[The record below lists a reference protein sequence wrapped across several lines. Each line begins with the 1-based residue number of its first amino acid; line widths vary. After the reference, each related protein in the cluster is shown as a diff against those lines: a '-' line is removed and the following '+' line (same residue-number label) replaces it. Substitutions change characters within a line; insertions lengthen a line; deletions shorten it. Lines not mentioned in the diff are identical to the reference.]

1 MEENILLDKVREIM
15 LEFSDLTGLSGSGKP
30 PKRYLW
36 TDAFAVCNYL
46 ELYRR
51 TREDEFKDLALR
63 LVAQV
68 HQILGRYRQDD
79 VRTGWISGLREE
91 EASRHPTIGGL
102 RIGKPLP
109 ERRKGE
115 PYDEQLEWDRDGQY
129 FHYLTKWMQALD
141 QVSRATG
148 DGRYNRW
155 ALELARTAHA
165 RFVIL
170 SPSGI
175 RNRMVWKMSTDL
187 SFPLLP
193 SMGHHDPLDG
203 LITYAQLQETQK
215 KDPEKNP
222 DLDLKTELAGMILL
236 CQNQDWKTDDPLG
249 LGGLMSDAYRA
260 AQLSLRGQDLPPD
273 LPLTLLEAALWGLAS
288 FARKDPF
295 NHPADLRLAFRELG
309 MSIGFR
315 AIEKLDEWIK
325 NHPQQMETG
334 PSLRTWIEPLSP
346 FASFREQIES
356 FWLDRRNR
364 AVRSW
369 TDHRE
374 INMVMLA
381 TSLAPEGYFTMWPF
395 DQARRNGN
403 AAL

>member
-1 MEENILLDKVREIM
+1 MERSILLDKIREIM
-15 LEFSDLTGLSGSGKP
+15 LEFSDLTGLSGSGRP

-46 ELYRR
+46 ELYRQ
-51 TREDEFKDLALR
+51 TREEEFKDLALR
-63 LVAQV
+63 LVDQV
-68 HQILGRYRQDD
+68 HQVLGRYRPDD
-79 VRTGWISGLREE
+79 VRNGWISGLGEGE
-91 EASRHPTIGGL
+91 GSKHPTIGGL

-109 ERRKGE
+109 ERRIGE

-129 FHYLTKWMQALD
+129 YHYLTKWMQALN
-141 QVSRATG
+141 QISRATG

-155 ALELARTAHA
+155 ALEMARTAQA

-175 RNRMVWKMSTDL
+175 GNRMVWKMSTDL

-203 LITYAQLQETQK
+203 LITYAQLRETRE
-215 KDPEKNP
+215 KDPEKSP
-222 DLDLKTELAGMILL
+222 DLDLKTELAEMVLL
-236 CQNQDWKTDDPLG
+236 CQNLDWKTDDPLG

-260 AQLSLRGQDLPPD
+260 AQLSLTGQDLPPD
-273 LPLTLLEAALWGLAS
+273 LPLTLLEATLWGLAS
-288 FARKDPF
+288 LARKNPF
-295 NHPADLRLAFRELG
+295 DHPADFRLAFRELG

-315 AIEKLDEWIK
+315 AIEKLEEWIK
-325 NHPQQMETG
+325 NHPEQMKTG
-334 PSLRTWIEPLSP
+334 ALLRTRIEPLCP
-346 FASFREQIES
+346 FGSFREQIES

-369 TDHRE
+369 TDYRE

-381 TSLAPEGYFTMWPF
+381 TSLAPDGYFT
-395 DQARRNGN
+395 
-403 AAL
+403 L

>member
-1 MEENILLDKVREIM
+1 
-15 LEFSDLTGLSGSGKP
+15 
-30 PKRYLW
+30 
-36 TDAFAVCNYL
+36 
-46 ELYRR
+46 
-51 TREDEFKDLALR
+51 
-63 LVAQV
+63 
-68 HQILGRYRQDD
+68 
-79 VRTGWISGLREE
+79 
-91 EASRHPTIGGL
+91 
-102 RIGKPLP
+102 
-109 ERRKGE
+109 
-115 PYDEQLEWDRDGQY
+115 
-129 FHYLTKWMQALD
+129 
-141 QVSRATG
+141 
-148 DGRYNRW
+148 
-155 ALELARTAHA
+155 
-165 RFVIL
+165 
-170 SPSGI
+170 
-175 RNRMVWKMSTDL
+175 MVWKMSTDL